1 MVILKKKYYAVKEG
15 RNPGVYN
22 SWSECEEQVKGFSGA
37 VYKSFLTLDEA
48 SDFING
54 NINNEVDKDISQ
66 LKDNEMIAYVD
77 GSFNKDKGYYSYGA
91 IMFTKDEKI
100 TSSSRGNDSE
110 LIEMRNVA
118 GEIEGAMAAMIIA
131 FKRNIDILYLHYDY
145 MGIEKWANGE
155 WKANKVGTK
164 KYAEYYNSIKDKLKV
179 IFIKVKAH
187 SGNKYNEEVDTLA
200 KEALDG
206 IN

>member
-15 RNPGVYN
+15 RIPGIYN

-48 SDFING
+48 SNFING

-91 IMFTKDEKI
+91 IMFTKDEKM

-118 GEIEGAMAAMIIA
+118 GEIEGAMAAMNIA
-131 FKRNIDILYLHYDY
+131 LKRNIHILYLHYDY

-187 SGNKYNEEVDTLA
+187 SGNKYNEEVDALA

>member
-1 MVILKKKYYAVKEG
+1 
-15 RNPGVYN
+15 
-22 SWSECEEQVKGFSGA
+22 
-37 VYKSFLTLDEA
+37 
-48 SDFING
+48 
-54 NINNEVDKDISQ
+54 
-66 LKDNEMIAYVD
+66 
-77 GSFNKDKGYYSYGA
+77 
-91 IMFTKDEKI
+91 MFTKDEKM

-118 GEIEGAMAAMIIA
+118 GEIEGAMAAMNIA
-131 FKRNIDILYLHYDY
+131 LKRNIHILYLHYDY

-187 SGNKYNEEVDTLA
+187 SGNKYNEEVDALA

>member
-1 MVILKKKYYAVKEG
+1 MVILKKKYYAVKKG

-37 VYKSFLTLDEA
+37 EYKSFLTLEEA
-48 SDFING
+48 LDFIND
-54 NINNEVDKDISQ
+54 NNNEVDKATSQ

-118 GEIEGAMAAMIIA
+118 GEIAGAMAAMDIA
-131 FKRNIDILYLHYDY
+131 INNKLDTLYLHYDY
-145 MGIEKWANGE
+145 MGIEKWATGE

-164 KYAEYYNSIKDKLKV
+164 RYVEYYNSIKDNLKV
-179 IFIKVKAH
+179 VFIKVKAH
-187 SGNKYNEEVDTLA
+187 SGNKYNEEVDALA